1 MKLLLGLRNIF
12 TSISSVILCQP
23 IFYSIILVLFSCIEV
38 VEDYIHYGFV
48 SALCLFAIYFTFC
61 YFLSAIV
68 LLLPKRIAPICRL
81 LLFLIAFLF
90 FSVNAY
96 CFYIYETSLTRIMV
110 VIIMATNIQE
120 SLEFFKTY
128 LSPMAAIAIITSLI
142 IASIFVI
149 RCNSMRKTVRREGL
163 ISVILCI
170 VLFTGCFL
178 ILSNHK
184 CLHKTTFL
192 KLNTVFNT
200 NSAPDLKAYKHDIVL
215 DIDERA
221 KCKTIVF
228 VIGESFAKQNSSL
241 YGYEKETNPLLSQ
254 QNNLYIFRNVASPYT
269 HTLDAV
275 RSIMTTYVG
284 ENDSINWYELIPIP
298 EIMRAAGYRTYWL
311 SSQYEYGIL
320 DNLITCFAKTCDE
333 KIFVRNQVAVN
344 EGAVYDGRL
353 IPVLKNII
361 ESSSTNEEKF
371 FIINLMGSHCSFKD
385 RYPKEFEH
393 FTPADYEDRNLSTES
408 KQLLAEYDN
417 SILYNDYVIN
427 SIIDVVKEKDAIVIY
442 FSDHGLDVFNTS
454 DNYIGHAK
462 IGNNESVRMGKE
474 IPFMVYITD
483 EYKRLRPEIEN
494 RINNTQNKY
503 FRTDSVMYTI
513 MDIAGIN
520 LMNGKTYKNKSLF
533 AQ

>member
-1 MKLLLGLRNIF
+1 MKPLLELKNTIAF
-12 TSISSVILCQP
+12 ISSIILCQP
-23 IFYSIILVLFSCIEV
+23 VFYSIILVLFSSIEV
-38 VEDYIHYGFV
+38 IEDYIRFGFV

-68 LLLPKRIAPICRL
+68 LLLPKRIAQIYRL
-81 LLFLIAFLF
+81 LLFLIAFLS

-96 CFYIYETSLTRIMV
+96 CFYVYETSLTRIMV

-128 LSPMAAIAIITSLI
+128 LSPMAAVAIIASLI
-142 IASIFVI
+142 IGSIFVV
-149 RCNSMRKTVRREGL
+149 RCNSIRKEALRARFLSAV
-163 ISVILCI
+163 LCFI
-170 VLFTGCFL
+170 LFTGCFL
-178 ILSNHK
+178 IVSNHN

-192 KLNTVFNT
+192 KLNTIFNT

-215 DIDERA
+215 DIDERV

-241 YGYEKETNPLLSQ
+241 YGYKKETNPLLSQ
-254 QNNLYIFRNVASPYT
+254 QNNLYIFRDVASPHT
-269 HTLDAV
+269 HTLDAI
-275 RSIMTTYVG
+275 RSIMTTYIS
-284 ENDSINWYELIPIP
+284 ETDSTNWYELISIP
-298 EIMRAAGYRTYWL
+298 EIMRAAGYKTYWL
-311 SSQYEYGIL
+311 SSQYEYGLL
-320 DNLITCFAKTCDE
+320 DNLVTCFAKICDE
-333 KIFVRNQVAVN
+333 KNFISNQVAVN
-344 EGAVYDGRL
+344 GGKVHDGKL
-353 IPVLKNII
+353 IPVLNDIV
-361 ESSSTNEEKF
+361 ESTDEDKF

-393 FTPADYEDRNLSTES
+393 FTPADYEDWNLSADC

-417 SILYNDYVIN
+417 SILYNDYVIK

-462 IGNNESVRMGKE
+462 SGNDESVRIGKE

-483 EYKRLRPEIEN
+483 EYKRLRPEIEK
-494 RINNTQNKY
+494 RINNSQSKC

-513 MDIAGIN
+513 MDIAGISS
-520 LMNGKTYKNKSLF
+520 MNGESYKNKSLF

>member
-1 MKLLLGLRNIF
+1 MKSFLELRNIF
-12 TSISSVILCQP
+12 TLIGSVILRQP
-23 IFYSIILVLFSCIEV
+23 IFYSVIFILFSCIEV
-38 VEDYIHYGFV
+38 IEDYIQYGFV

-68 LLLPKRIAPICRL
+68 LLLPKRIAPIYRL
-81 LLFLIAFLF
+81 LLFLIAFLS

-96 CFYIYETSLTRIMV
+96 CFYVYETSLTRIMV

-120 SLEFFKTY
+120 SMEFFKTY
-128 LSPMAAIAIITSLI
+128 LSPMATVAIIASLI
-142 IASIFVI
+142 IGSAFAI
-149 RCNSMRKTVRREGL
+149 RCNSTRKMVRRERIL
-163 ISVILCI
+163 SVIICF

-178 ILSNHK
+178 IVSNHK

-192 KLNTVFNT
+192 KLNTIFKT
-200 NSAPDLKAYKHDIVL
+200 NSAPDLKAYKHNIVL
-215 DIDERA
+215 DIDEKV

-241 YGYEKETNPLLSQ
+241 YGYKKETNPLLSQ
-254 QNNLYIFRNVASPYT
+254 QNNLYVFRNVTSPYT

-275 RSIMTTYVG
+275 RSIMTTFVS

-298 EIMRAAGYRTYWL
+298 EIMRAAGYKTYWL
-311 SSQYEYGIL
+311 SSQYEYGL
-320 DNLITCFAKTCDE
+320 QDNLITCFAKICDE
-333 KIFVRNQVAVN
+333 KNFIRNQNAVN
-344 EGAVYDGRL
+344 GGNVHDGKL
-353 IPVLKNII
+353 IPVLNDIV
-361 ESSSTNEEKF
+361 ESTDEDKF

-393 FTPADYEDRNLSTES
+393 FTPADYEDRNLSTDY

-417 SILYNDYVIN
+417 SILYNDYVIK
-427 SIIDVVKEKDAIVIY
+427 SIIDVVKEKDAIVFY

-462 IGNNESVRMGKE
+462 VGNDESVRIGKE

-494 RINNTQNKY
+494 RINNSQSKC

-520 LMNGKTYKNKSLF
+520 SMNGETYKNKSLF

>member
-1 MKLLLGLRNIF
+1 MKLLFVLRNIF
-12 TSISSVILCQP
+12 TFIGSIILSQP
-23 IFYSIILVLFSCIEV
+23 IFYSIILILFSCIEV
-38 VEDYIHYGFV
+38 IEDYIHYGFV

-68 LLLPKRIAPICRL
+68 LLLPKRIIPIYRL

-96 CFYIYETSLTRIMV
+96 CFYVYETSLTRIML

-120 SLEFFKTY
+120 SLEFFMTY
-128 LSPMAAIAIITSLI
+128 LSPMAVVAIIASLI
-142 IASIFVI
+142 IGLIFVT
-149 RCNSMRKTVRREGL
+149 RCNSTRKTIRQEGERF
-163 ISVILCI
+163 ISVILCF

-178 ILSNHK
+178 IVSNHK

-192 KLNTVFNT
+192 KLNTIFNT

-215 DIDERA
+215 DIDERI
-221 KCKTIVF
+221 KCKTIVL

-241 YGYEKETNPLLSQ
+241 YGYKKETNPLLSQ
-254 QNNLYIFRNVASPYT
+254 QNNLYIFRNVTSPHT
-269 HTLDAV
+269 HTIEAI
-275 RSIMTTYVG
+275 RSIMTTYVS
-284 ENDSINWYELIPIP
+284 ENDSINWYESISIP
-298 EIMRAAGYRTYWL
+298 EIMRAAGYKTYWL
-311 SSQYEYGIL
+311 SNQYEYGLL
-320 DNLITCFAKTCDE
+320 DNLITCFAKICDE
-333 KIFVRNQVAVN
+333 KNFLRNQVAVN
-344 EGAVYDGRL
+344 EGNVHDGKL
-353 IPVLKNII
+353 IPVLKNIV
-361 ESSSTNEEKF
+361 ESTNEDKF
-371 FIINLMGSHCSFKD
+371 LIINLMGSHCSFKD
-385 RYPKEFEH
+385 RYPKEFEY
-393 FTPADYEDRNLSTES
+393 FTLADYEDRNLSTDS

-417 SILYNDYVIN
+417 SILYNDFVIKN
-427 SIIDVVKEKDAIVIY
+427 IIDVVKEKDAIVIY

-462 IGNNESVRMGKE
+462 IGNNESVRIGKE

-494 RINNTQNKY
+494 RINNSQSKC

-533 AQ
+533 VQ

>member
-1 MKLLLGLRNIF
+1 MKPLLELRNIF
-12 TSISSVILCQP
+12 ALISSVILCQP

-38 VEDYIHYGFV
+38 IEDYIHYGFV
-48 SALCLFAIYFTFC
+48 SALCLFAVYFTFC

-81 LLFLIAFLF
+81 LLFLIAFLS

-96 CFYIYETSLTRIMV
+96 CFYVYETSLTRIMI

-142 IASIFVI
+142 IGSVFVM
-149 RCNSMRKTVRREGL
+149 RCNLIRKELRREGWL
-163 ISVILCI
+163 SVILCF
-170 VLFTGCFL
+170 VLFMGCFL
-178 ILSNHK
+178 IVSNHK

-192 KLNTVFNT
+192 KLNTIFNT
-200 NSAPDLKAYKHDIVL
+200 NSVPNLKAFKHDIVL
-215 DIDERA
+215 DIDEKV

-254 QNNLYIFRNVASPYT
+254 QSNLYVFRNVASPYT
-269 HTLDAV
+269 HTLEAV
-275 RSIMTTYVG
+275 RSIMTTYIS
-284 ENDSINWYELIPIP
+284 ENDSVNWYEKKSIP
-298 EIMRAAGYRTYWL
+298 EIMRAAGYKTYWL
-311 SSQYEYGIL
+311 SSQYEYGLL
-320 DNLITCFAKTCDE
+320 DNFITCFAKICDE
-333 KIFVRNQVAVN
+333 KNFIRNQVAVN
-344 EGAVYDGRL
+344 GGDFHDGKL
-353 IPVLKNII
+353 IPILKNII
-361 ESSSTNEEKF
+361 ESTNEDNF

-385 RYPKEFEH
+385 RYPKNFEY
-393 FTPADYEDRNLSTES
+393 FTPADYEDGNLSTDC

-462 IGNNESVRMGKE
+462 IGNNESVRIGKE
-474 IPFMVYITD
+474 IPFMVYLTD

-494 RINNTQNKY
+494 RINNSLGKC

-520 LMNGKTYKNKSLF
+520 LMNGETYKNKSLF

>member
-1 MKLLLGLRNIF
+1 MKLLSGLRNICAF
-12 TSISSVILCQP
+12 ISSIILCQP
-23 IFYSIILVLFSCIEV
+23 VFFTIILVLFSCIEV
-38 VEDYIHYGFV
+38 IEDYIHYGFE
-48 SALCLFAIYFTFC
+48 SASCLFAIYFTLC

-68 LLLPKRIAPICRL
+68 LLFPKRIAPIFRL
-81 LLFLIAFLF
+81 LLFLIAFLS

-96 CFYIYETSLTRIMV
+96 CFYVYETSLTRIMI

-120 SLEFFKTY
+120 SLEFLKTY
-128 LSPMAAIAIITSLI
+128 LSPMVAVAIIASLI
-142 IASIFVI
+142 IGSILATCCSFKKAVQPS
-149 RCNSMRKTVRREGL
+149 RFL
-163 ISVILCI
+163 SVILCF

-178 ILSNHK
+178 IVSNHK

-215 DIDERA
+215 DIDERV

-228 VIGESFAKQNSSL
+228 IIGESFAKQNSSL
-241 YGYEKETNPLLSQ
+241 YGYKKETNPLLSQ
-254 QNNLYIFRNVASPYT
+254 QNNLYIFRNVASPHT

-298 EIMRAAGYRTYWL
+298 EIMRTAGYRTYWL

-320 DNLITCFAKTCDE
+320 DNLITCFAKICDE
-333 KIFVRNQVAVN
+333 KIFVHNQVVVN
-344 EGAVYDGRL
+344 EGAVHDGKL

-361 ESSSTNEEKF
+361 ESSSTNEDKF

-393 FTPADYEDRNLSTES
+393 FTPADYEDRNLSTDS

-427 SIIDVVKEKDAIVIY
+427 SIINVIKEKDAIVIY

-454 DNYIGHAK
+454 GNYIGHAK

-494 RINNTQNKY
+494 RINNSQNKY